1 MTSETF
7 ASQLTEWLAER
18 FKEERSA
25 AERRHEAVLADLQS
39 ILGGAPPNGSFN
51 GSGRS
56 SQLSQ
61 LGTVAEDESVPPP
74 YVRTRLKMK
83 RSLAKW
89 NLKHAGTHGT
99 LGSFASLASSQRAHQ
114 SPLSLKDSLSV
125 KAVAGLPFWH
135 PTRMVRSY
143 AFELFFSFLIL
154 LQAVTMAVEVQFTG
168 LDWGYQLGYEG
179 YDRPAAEVWTSVPAV
194 VQGIDVFFGVL
205 FTIEV
210 VLKSAVLRRAYV
222 LDPWSWFDMVL
233 VALWC
238 MDTGLSLLPLD
249 SHTLRL
255 LRLVRLIRLV
265 KLVRA
270 VQGFDSLIIM
280 TTALRDSVNALF
292 WVAMIMLV
300 VEMMFALLLNQV
312 LMSLVRGAG
321 LGLTAAEER
330 TLFEYFGTFPRAMLT
345 MFQFTLG
352 TWVPVARILQ
362 EVVSPYFNIFSIL
375 HKVTVGFACI
385 GVINGVFM
393 QETLKVAQS
402 DDVIMMR
409 DVARREKIHASKM
422 KDFFRYADHSK
433 DYVITR
439 EEWQRV
445 MEGTHAQHWFE
456 AQGLN
461 VEDAN
466 TVFSL
471 IDRDN
476 SQTITMHELIK
487 GVNQLKGPARS
498 LDLVMMTERH
508 NQLMDQMT
516 DLLERWGGGSPKA
529 SNFFATP
536 SSSPGGTQN
545 FQEKFQSS
553 SSPRGSRDFQGK
565 YQSSPSPGGRD
576 LQEEERN
583 PNEIGLSV

>member
-1 MTSETF
+1 MSQSL
-7 ASQLTEWLAER
+7 ASQLTSWLEER
-18 FKEERSA
+18 FREERSA
-25 AERRHEAVLADLQS
+25 AERRHEGVIADLQTF
-39 ILGGAPPNGSFN
+39 LAPIDYNGSSSHDLGA
-51 GSGRS
+51 GSSFGLGAGERS
-56 SQLSQ
+56 E
-61 LGTVAEDESVPPP
+61 AERSEPESEVHPP
-74 YVRTRLKMK
+74 YIKTKLRMK
-83 RSLAKW
+83 RSLATG
-89 NLKHAGTHGT
+89 NFRRLGTHGSLT
-99 LGSFASLASSQRAHQ
+99 SSLASLVSRSQTLER
-114 SPLSLKDSLSV
+114 PLSLKESLSV
-125 KAVAGLPFWH
+125 AERAGVPFWH
-135 PTRMVRSY
+135 PTRLVRSY
-143 AFELFFSFLIL
+143 GFELFFSFLIL
-154 LQAVTMAVEVQFTG
+154 LQAVTMAVEVQYTG
-168 LDWGYQLGYEG
+168 LDWGYELGYEG
-179 YDRPAAEVWTSVPAV
+179 YSSPAADIWYSVPTIVKAV
-194 VQGIDVFFGVL
+194 DVFFGVL

-210 VLKSAVLRRAYV
+210 VLKTGVLGRGYV
-222 LDPWSWFDMVL
+222 RDPWSWFDMVL
-233 VALWC
+233 VLLWC

-292 WVAMIMLV
+292 WVAMIMIV

-312 LMSLVRGAG
+312 LLSLVRGAS
-321 LGLTAAEER
+321 LELTKDDER
-330 TLFEYFGTFPRAMLT
+330 ILFQYFGTFPRAMLT

-409 DVARREKIHASKM
+409 DVARREKIHSSKM

-471 IDRDN
+471 IDKDG
-476 SQTITMHELIK
+476 SQSITMDELIK
-487 GVNQLKGPARS
+487 GVSQLKGPARS
-498 LDLVMMTERH
+498 LDIVVIHQRQTE
-508 NQLMDQMT
+508 LMDKIA
-516 DLLERWGGGSPKA
+516 DLLSR
-529 SNFFATP
+529 NVP
-536 SSSPGGTQN
+536 SGASSPGHIM
-545 FQEKFQSS
+545 
-553 SSPRGSRDFQGK
+553 
-565 YQSSPSPGGRD
+565 SPSRSPGFVTQSLPENREF
-576 LQEEERN
+576 LQT
-583 PNEIGLSV
+583 PHGFQV